1 MEIQN
6 EERVHPLGP
15 SKASDNGV
23 VRPFLELDELYQQ
36 ILERTGE
43 DTQREGLRK
52 TPHRA
57 AEALKFMTQGYHQT
71 IKEVLNGALFEAESD
86 DIVTVRDIEFYSL
99 CEHHLLPF
107 FGRCHIGYI
116 PQNKI
121 IGLSKAARLVDMF
134 ARRLQVQER
143 LTHQIACALQEALDP
158 LGVGVIMEAQHM
170 CMMIRGVQKQNSKI
184 VTSRVLGLFRDDPS
198 TKAEWLSFLNIS

>member
-6 EERVHPLGP
+6 EELIYMLGSSEVP
-15 SKASDNGV
+15 
-23 VRPFLELDELYQQ
+23 ELDNLYQR
-36 ILERTGE
+36 ILEQIGE
-43 DTQREGLRK
+43 DTRREGLVK

-57 AEALKFMTQGYHQT
+57 AEAMKFLTQGYHQT
-71 IKEVLNGALFEAESD
+71 IEGVLNGALFEAEAD

-121 IGLSKAARLVDMF
+121 IGLSKVARLVDMF

-184 VTSRVLGLFRDDPS
+184 VTSRVLGLFREDPS

>member
-6 EERVHPLGP
+6 EQLYTPD
-15 SKASDNGV
+15 S
-23 VRPFLELDELYQQ
+23 LEMPGLDKLYRQ
-36 ILERTGE
+36 ILERIGE
-43 DTQREGLRK
+43 DTQREGLIK

-57 AEALKFMTQGYHQT
+57 AEAIEFMTQGYHQT
-71 IKEVLNGALFEAESD
+71 VEEVLNGALFEAESD
-86 DIVTVRDIEFYSL
+86 DIITVRDIEFYSS

-116 PQNKI
+116 PQKKI
-121 IGLSKAARLVDMF
+121 IGLSKVARVVDMF

>member
-71 IKEVLNGALFEAESD
+71 LKKSPSSCCSE
-86 DIVTVRDIEFYSL
+86 R
-99 CEHHLLPF
+99 
-107 FGRCHIGYI
+107 RC
-116 PQNKI
+116 
-121 IGLSKAARLVDMF
+121 STAR
-134 ARRLQVQER
+134 
-143 LTHQIACALQEALDP
+143 
-158 LGVGVIMEAQHM
+158 
-170 CMMIRGVQKQNSKI
+170 
-184 VTSRVLGLFRDDPS
+184 
-198 TKAEWLSFLNIS
+198 FLKPNQTTL

>member
-1 MEIQN
+1 M
-6 EERVHPLGP
+6 
-15 SKASDNGV
+15 
-23 VRPFLELDELYQQ
+23 
-36 ILERTGE
+36 
-43 DTQREGLRK
+43 QR
-52 TPHRA
+52 
-57 AEALKFMTQGYHQT
+57 
-71 IKEVLNGALFEAESD
+71 KEVLNGALFEAESD

>member
-1 MEIQN
+1 MEMQK
-6 EERVHPLGP
+6 EEL
-15 SKASDNGV
+15 N
-23 VRPFLELDELYQQ
+23 ELYQQ
-36 ILERTGE
+36 ILERIGE
-43 DTQREGLRK
+43 DTQREGLID

-57 AEALKFMTQGYHQT
+57 AEAMKFMTQGYHQ
-71 IKEVLNGALFEAESD
+71 IAEEVLNGALFEAESD

-107 FGRCHIGYI
+107 FGRCHVGYI
-116 PQNKI
+116 PKNKI
-121 IGLSKAARLVDMF
+121 IGLSKIARLVDMF

-143 LTHQIACALQEALDP
+143 LTHQVACALQDALDP

-184 VTSRVLGLFRDDPS
+184 ITSRVLGLFRDDPS
-198 TKAEWLSFLNIS
+198 TKAEWISFLNIS